1 MEFGKRGGAI
11 VKYSGK
17 NSGVHKVHA
26 IDERLAGLTKSY
38 YNIDLKRI
46 PEMTDQELAEFA
58 DRAQAMDRLIEVLP
72 ILEKHFSTLIQGQ
85 VKYEEFVANTQKEA
99 AAGAKKI
106 DQKILDVFLVSKG
119 YENHLKLMGD
129 KARHGVLK
137 LESESRSA
145 LSLERLDFQ
154 TALKLVQRRH
164 QISARRTQEKIPQME
179 RREALA
185 EQTRR
190 ESEERKD
197 LLTNGTRSSSD
208 KKGFWQSVGDWFSG
222 K

>member
-26 IDERLAGLTKSY
+26 INERIAGLTKSY

-46 PEMTDQELAEFA
+46 PEMSDQELAEFA
-58 DRAQAMDRLIEVLP
+58 DRAQAMDRLLEVLP

-119 YENHLKLMGD
+119 YENHLKLMSD
-129 KARHGVLK
+129 KARHGVLE
-137 LESESRSA
+137 LQAQSRSA
-145 LSLERLDFQ
+145 LSLERLSFQ
-154 TALKLVQRRH
+154 TALQLVQRRH
-164 QISARRTQEKIPQME
+164 QNGAQRIQDRIPMME

-197 LLTNGTRSSSD
+197 LLNNGTRSAS
-208 KKGFWQSVGDWFSG
+208 KKGFWQGLGDWFSG